1 MQAEKVQTC
10 YICKIKFVCP
20 CWEEKVQL
28 KERCCALGKVEYISR
43 MYDDS
48 GVGIIHIHLCS
59 KKC

>member
-28 KERCCALGKVEYISR
+28 KERCCALGKVEYR
-43 MYDDS
+43 VECQKMHWPVHKLEC
-48 GVGIIHIHLCS
+48 G
-59 KKC
+59 KK

>member
-28 KERCCALGKVEYISR
+28 KERCCALGKVEYA
-43 MYDDS
+43 
-48 GVGIIHIHLCS
+48 
-59 KKC
+59 KKNCPILMRVYHTTVNIAT